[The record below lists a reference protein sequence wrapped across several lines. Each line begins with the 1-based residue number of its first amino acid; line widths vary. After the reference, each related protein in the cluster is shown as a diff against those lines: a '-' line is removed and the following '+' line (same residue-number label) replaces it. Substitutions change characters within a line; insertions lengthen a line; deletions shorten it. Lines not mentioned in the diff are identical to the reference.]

1 MSKSGIT
8 TTMAAVL
15 AVVSIIVGA
24 VIGIAAYPSLFPQ
37 PTPTEMV
44 SKEEYDALASELDD
58 TKADLA
64 NTVADLESLQEEIE
78 ELKKPLEPIK
88 IGIELPLTGPAAE
101 IGAKIKDV
109 YDLMVKEVNEEG
121 GILGREVVIIYGDDE
136 SKPEKGAEVVERMI
150 TYDKV
155 HILAGGFH
163 SSVVLVASEVSNR
176 YGIPW
181 VIGTAIADTI
191 TERKYPWV
199 FRTCE
204 NSSAFYIGIGEWAAR
219 TLNVNS
225 YALIGEE
232 TDYGRLM
239 SDGVEATIKNLKPD
253 AVMVSKDFVP
263 VGETDFYPIFTKID
277 REKPDIFFCFV
288 TGTSYMIAIKQAHEL
303 GLTEYA
309 IMNGEIEHMED
320 IFEIAGVEAA
330 QRYTFGGSHVYDKA
344 ITPRTLPVANH
355 YMEVYDRIPM
365 TQEVRCLDN
374 ILVIFDAIR
383 RAGSTDPEALR
394 QALEETCFV
403 GLRGIVTFNEYNQYC
418 PPTFM
423 FQIQEDNQVCY
434 YPPEA
439 AEGEFIYP
447 PEWTP
452 R

>member
-24 VIGIAAYPSLFPQ
+24 VIGIAAYPSLYPQ
-37 PTPTEMV
+37 PTEMV
-44 SKEEYDALASELDD
+44 SKEEYDALVSELDD

-109 YDLMVKEVNEEG
+109 YDLVVKEVNEEG

-155 HILAGGFH
+155 HILGGGWH

-181 VIGTAIADTI
+181 VVGAAMADTI
-191 TERKYPWV
+191 TERKYPWIW
-199 FRTCE
+199 RTGE
-204 NSSAFYIGIGEWAAR
+204 NSSSFVLSIGKWVTNELKIKSFAI
-219 TLNVNS
+219 
-225 YALIGEE
+225 IGEE
-232 TDYGRLM
+232 TDFGRLM
-239 SDGVEATIKNLKPD
+239 ADGVEAIIKNLKPD

-263 VGETDFYPIFTKID
+263 VGETDFYPILTKIANL
-277 REKPDIFFCFV
+277 KPEMIFSFV
-288 TGTSYMIAIKQAHEL
+288 TGTSYMICVKQAHEL
-303 GLTEYA
+303 GITDWA
-309 IMNGEIEHMED
+309 IMHGELEHIED
-320 IFEIAGVEAA
+320 LFEKAGVEAA
-330 QRYTFGGSHVYDKA
+330 QRYSWNIAVPVNKT
-344 ITPRTLPVANH
+344 ITPRSIVLDH
-355 YMEVYDRIPM
+355 FKEVYNRLPLAG
-365 TQEVRCLDN
+365 EWNAYDN

-383 RAGSTDPEALR
+383 RAGSTDPDKLKKALD
-394 QALEETCFV
+394 ETCYV
-403 GLRGIVTFNEYNQYC
+403 GLRGIITFDPVYRQYC
-418 PPTFM
+418 PPVFVY
-423 FQIQEDNQVCY
+423 QVQGEVLKCV
-434 YPPEA
+434 YPPDSVEA
-439 AEGEFIYP
+439 IYIYP
-447 PEWTP
+447 PQWP
-452 R
+452 PS